1 MNGNVRCNLLSLND
15 LAKDIYGADWRVS
28 DALEKYSFSS
38 KQISVLKTE
47 ELADL
52 LQYIDFGLKNR
63 LLAGSN
69 GVRFFNIIYRRYGL
83 FGHIKE
89 TLQSIGESMG
99 ISRER
104 VRQLEVKALRRLKPN
119 KNFDTFEIIIIAS
132 ACQVLNIDLL
142 EKMST
147 SEDFCEECDD
157 TVRADPGAMKKEL
170 KIPFSLAPEQRAK
183 ISYSTKPVAISVFV
197 SGLNGMRKDP
207 ARMAKLSYIEITD
220 WLVEKGYLEVV
231 PSLKEH
237 GRTKAPTEKGR
248 ALGISW
254 EKRHSEAKGEDYMVA
269 LYDATAQRFIVENL
283 PDIIASSDR

>member
-1 MNGNVRCNLLSLND
+1 MNGNVRQNLLNLND
-15 LAKDIYGADWRVS
+15 LAKDIYGADWRIS

-38 KQISVLKTE
+38 EQISALKTE
-47 ELADL
+47 GLEDL
-52 LQYIDFGLKNR
+52 LQYIDFALKNR
-63 LLAGSN
+63 LLAGLN
-69 GVRFFNIIYRRYGL
+69 GVRFFKIIYRRYGL

-99 ISRER
+99 VSRER
-104 VRQLEVKALRRLKPN
+104 VRQLEVKALRRLKPS
-119 KNFDTFEIIIIAS
+119 KTYDAFEIIIVTS

-142 EKMST
+142 EKTST
-147 SEDFCEECDD
+147 NEDVYDECDD
-157 TVRADPGAMKKEL
+157 AVAVEPSTAKREP
-170 KIPFSLAPEQRAK
+170 KIPFSLTPEQQAK
-183 ISYSTKPVAISVFV
+183 IPYSAEPLAISTFI

-207 ARMAKLSYIEITD
+207 TQMAKLSYMEVTD
-220 WLVEKGYLEVV
+220 WLLEKGYLEVV

-269 LYDATAQRFIVENL
+269 LYDAAAQRFVVENL
-283 PDIIASSDR
+283 PDIIASGDR